1 MKDFPD
7 NSKPKDTLLMM
18 LGTLVGGATTLVI
31 ITQLPIS
38 ESIWVSAIA
47 LASLIV
53 ACAYLSNRMLW
64 WMAIGAIAGMI
75 IGLGGVMAED
85 LAEEKEPLEFNLRL
99 TFVAVQGIAGLIA
112 GVVLGRKIHQ
122 AHLPTLKEFLSSLS
136 ALTVGLFA
144 VVVTHRFII
153 DGLEPARTL
162 SSRLSTTTTILITIL
177 ALPGAIGYLLAKR
190 RTKAPN
196 RNPSEIPRPSD
207 RL

>member
-1 MKDFPD
+1 MQDFPR
-7 NSKPKDTLLMM
+7 NSEPKDRLLMI

-31 ITQLPIS
+31 ITQLPIAK
-38 ESIWVSAIA
+38 SIWVSAIA

-53 ACAYLSNRMLW
+53 ACAYLSNRVLW

-85 LAEEKEPLEFNLRL
+85 LAEKKEPLKLNLRL
-99 TFVAVQGIAGLIA
+99 TFVAFQGIAGLIA
-112 GVVLGRKIHQ
+112 GVLLGRKIHK

-144 VVVTHRFII
+144 VVVTHRYIV
-153 DGLEPARTL
+153 DGLEPARAL
-162 SSRLSTTTTILITIL
+162 SSRLSATTTILITVL
-177 ALPGAIGYLLAKR
+177 ALPGAIGYVLAKR
-190 RTKAPN
+190 RTKATN
-196 RNPSEIPRPSD
+196 RNQSDSTPSD